1 MAIQLIINN
10 ELGLARNENP
20 LQGSFVIEELT
31 DLVEE
36 AVYQEFE
43 RISERGGVLGAMETM
58 YQRSK
63 IQDESMLY
71 EGKKASGEMPIVG
84 VNTFLGKDGSPIQ
97 LVREVMRSTDD
108 EKLSQ
113 IDDLRAHQAAAD
125 VTSGDAL
132 EALQQTALAGG
143 NVFERLMDAA
153 KACSLGQM
161 SRALYAVGGQY
172 RRNM

>member
-1 MAIQLIINN
+1 
-10 ELGLARNENP
+10 
-20 LQGSFVIEELT
+20 
-31 DLVEE
+31 
-36 AVYQEFE
+36 
-43 RISERGGVLGAMETM
+43 
-58 YQRSK
+58 
-63 IQDESMLY
+63 
-71 EGKKASGEMPIVG
+71 
-84 VNTFLGKDGSPIQ
+84 
-97 LVREVMRSTDD
+97 MRSTDD